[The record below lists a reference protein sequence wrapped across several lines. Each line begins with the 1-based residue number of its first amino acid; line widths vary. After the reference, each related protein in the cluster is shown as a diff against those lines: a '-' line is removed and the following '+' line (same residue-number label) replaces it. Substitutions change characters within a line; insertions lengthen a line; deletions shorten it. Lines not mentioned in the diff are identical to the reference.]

1 MLDQILREIEREG
14 YSHTPKFLRD
24 EELIAINTFFE
35 QHKAQFE
42 AARVGPTDKKKRVE
56 TIRGDF
62 TFWLDPQNPSGPFSH
77 IFRTL
82 DILKDKLN
90 SRFYLGLQ
98 DYECHL
104 AYYPSGTYYKKHLD
118 RFEKDGS
125 RKISFIF
132 YLNEKW
138 SPDDGGEL
146 ILYDQQGAVVETIL
160 PMPGTFI
167 CFLSDEYP
175 HEVKPATTE
184 RRSLTGWIHTKKL
197 Y

>member
-1 MLDQILREIEREG
+1 MLDQILREIEKEG

-24 EELIAINTFFE
+24 EDLIAINAFID

-42 AARVGPTDKKKRVE
+42 AARVGPADKKKRVE
-56 TIRGDF
+56 SIRGDF
-62 TFWLDPQNPSGPFSH
+62 TYWLDPLKPTEPFSQ
-77 IFRTL
+77 IFKIL
-82 DILKDKLN
+82 DQLKDKLN
-90 SRFYLGLQ
+90 FRFYLGLQ

-118 RFEKDGS
+118 RFEKDGT

-132 YLNEKW
+132 YLNQKW
-138 SPDDGGEL
+138 SPEEGGEL
-146 ILYDQQGAVVETIL
+146 ILYDQQGEVVETIL
-160 PMPGTFI
+160 PMPGTFV

-175 HEVKPATTE
+175 HEVKPAVSE
-184 RRSLTGWIHTKKL
+184 RRSFTGWIHTKKL